1 MTLLKRLAK
10 KAKVAIRKMKSAF
23 DKCGSYTGT
32 SDQAGGE
39 KPEQDADD
47 L

>member
-1 MTLLKRLAK
+1 MRLLKKLAQK
-10 KAKVAIRKMKSAF
+10 TKSVFRKMKSAF
-23 DKCGSYTGT
+23 DKSGSYTGT
-32 SDQAGGE
+32 AEGAGGE